1 VDLGLTGRVAAVS
14 GSSSG
19 LGLAVAKA
27 LAAEGAHVAICG
39 RNVDKLAH
47 AETEVAACGP
57 GKVVSTAL
65 DLTDE
70 VAAAAWVTDTAET
83 LGGLDIVVSN
93 SCGVPGGPVENFAVA
108 DYRRAIDTSLLPHV
122 SLTLAALPLL
132 KQRGW
137 GRILMIASEV
147 VRQPNPDYGL
157 SSVARLGI
165 LGYMKGL
172 VDALGDSGVTV
183 NVLAPGYHRT
193 KMLVDQF
200 GDNAEIELAKVAEDL
215 PLGRIG
221 DPADFGALAAFYT
234 SRQASFITG
243 TVITADGGNTR
254 GVG

>member
-1 VDLGLTGRVAAVS
+1 MDLGLDGRVAAVA

-39 RNVDKLAH
+39 RNPEKLAR
-47 AETEVAACGP
+47 AEAEVAAHGT
-57 GKVVSTAL
+57 GRVTSTAL
-65 DLTDE
+65 DLRDDS
-70 VAAAAWVTDTAET
+70 AAAGWIEDTARVM
-83 LGGLDIVVSN
+83 GGLDIVVTN
-93 SCGVPGGPVENFAVA
+93 SGGVPGGPVDDFVVA
-108 DYRRAIDTSLLPHV
+108 DYRRAFETSMLPHV

-132 KQRGW
+132 KKGGW

-147 VRQPNPDYGL
+147 IRQPNPDYGL
-157 SSVARLGI
+157 SAVARLGI

-193 KMLVDQF
+193 AMLASQF
-200 GDNAEIELAKVAEDL
+200 GDDVEDELAKVAEQI

-221 DPADFGALAAFYT
+221 DPADFGALAAFYA
-234 SRQASFITG
+234 SRQSSFITG
-243 TVITADGGNTR
+243 TVIMADGGNTR
-254 GVG
+254 GVS

>member
-1 VDLGLTGRVAAVS
+1 MDLGLSGRVAAVA

-39 RNVDKLAH
+39 RNVEKLAR
-47 AETEVAACGP
+47 AEAEVAALGP
-57 GKVVSTAL
+57 GRVISTAL
-65 DLTDE
+65 DLSDDL
-70 VAAAAWVTDTAET
+70 AAAAWVQDTAEA
-83 LGGLDIVVSN
+83 LGGLDILVTN
-93 SCGVPGGPVENFAVA
+93 SGGVPGGPVDSFKVD
-108 DYRRAIDTSLLPHV
+108 DYRAAFDTSLIPHV

-132 KQRGW
+132 QERGW
-137 GRILMIASEV
+137 GRVLMIASEV

-157 SSVARLGI
+157 SAVARLGI

-193 KMLVDQF
+193 KMLTDQF
-200 GDNAEIELAKVAEDL
+200 GKDADTELAKVAEHI

-221 DPADFGALAAFYT
+221 DPADFGALAAFYA
-234 SRQASFITG
+234 SKQARYITG
-243 TVITADGGNTR
+243 SLVMADGGNTR
-254 GVG
+254 GIG

>member
-1 VDLGLTGRVAAVS
+1 MDLGLSGRVAAVA

-19 LGLAVAKA
+19 LGLATAKA
-27 LAAEGAHVAICG
+27 LAAEGAHVALCG
-39 RNVDKLAH
+39 RSAEKLAR
-47 AETEVAACGP
+47 AEAEVAALGP
-57 GKVVSTAL
+57 GRVTSTAL

-70 VAAAAWVTDTAET
+70 VAAAAWIERTAES
-83 LGGLDIVVSN
+83 LGGLDIVVTN
-93 SCGVPGGPVENFAVA
+93 SGGVPGGPVDNFAVA
-108 DYRRAIDTSLLPHV
+108 DYRAAVETNLLPHV

-132 KQRGW
+132 KERGW

-200 GDNAEIELAKVAEDL
+200 GDQADVELAKVAEEI

-221 DPADFGALAAFYT
+221 DPADFGALAAFYA
-234 SRQASFITG
+234 SRQVRFITG
-243 TVITADGGNTR
+243 TVVMADGGNTR
-254 GVG
+254 GLS

>member
-1 VDLGLTGRVAAVS
+1 MDLGLTGRVAAVA

-19 LGLAVAKA
+19 LGLAIAKT
-27 LAAEGAHVAICG
+27 LAAEGANVAICG
-39 RNVDKLAH
+39 RNPDKLAR
-47 AETEVAACGP
+47 AEAEVAAVGP
-57 GKVVSTAL
+57 GKVISTAL

-70 VAAAAWVTDTAET
+70 AAAAGWIHNTAEA
-83 LGGLDIVVSN
+83 LGGLDILVTN
-93 SCGVPGGPVENFAVA
+93 SGGVPGGPVDDFVVA

-132 KQRGW
+132 RQRGW
-137 GRILMIASEV
+137 GRILMVASEV

-193 KMLVDQF
+193 KTLVEQF
-200 GDNAEIELAKVAEDL
+200 GADADSELARVAEDI

-221 DPADFGALAAFYT
+221 DPADFGALAAFYA
-234 SRQASFITG
+234 SNQARYITG
-243 TVITADGGNTR
+243 SLVMADGGNTR
-254 GVG
+254 GIG

>member
-1 VDLGLTGRVAAVS
+1 VDLGLTGRVAVVA

-19 LGLAVAKA
+19 LGLAVAKT
-27 LAAEGAHVAICG
+27 LAAEGASVAICG
-39 RNVDKLAH
+39 RNPDKLAR
-47 AETEVAACGP
+47 AEAEVAALGT
-57 GKVVSTAL
+57 GKVTSTAL

-70 VAAAAWVTDTAET
+70 AAAAAWVNRSAEA
-83 LGGLDIVVSN
+83 LGGLDILVTN
-93 SCGVPGGPVENFAVA
+93 SGGVPVGPVDDFAVA
-108 DYRRAIDTSLLPHV
+108 DYRKAIDTNLVPHLSL
-122 SLTLAALPLL
+122 SLAALPLL

-147 VRQPNPDYGL
+147 VRQPNPNYGL

-172 VDALGDSGVTV
+172 VEALGDSGVTV

-200 GDNAEIELAKVAEDL
+200 GDDADAELARVAEDI

-221 DPADFGALAAFYT
+221 DPADFGALAAFY
-234 SRQASFITG
+234 ASSHAGYITG
-243 TVITADGGNTR
+243 SLVMADGGNTR
-254 GVG
+254 GIG

>member
-1 VDLGLTGRVAAVS
+1 VDLGLTGRVAAVA

-19 LGLAVAKA
+19 LGLAIAKV

-39 RNVDKLAH
+39 RNPDKLAR
-47 AETEVAACGP
+47 AEAEVAAAGQ
-57 GKVVSTAL
+57 GKVISTAL

-70 VAAAAWVTDTAET
+70 AAAAGWIHNTAEAM
-83 LGGLDIVVSN
+83 GGLDILVTN
-93 SCGVPGGPVENFAVA
+93 SGGVPGGPVDDFVVA

-132 KQRGW
+132 RQRGW
-137 GRILMIASEV
+137 GRILMVASEV

-165 LGYMKGL
+165 LGYLKGL

-193 KMLVDQF
+193 RTLVEQF
-200 GDNAEIELAKVAEDL
+200 GADADSELARVAEDI

-221 DPADFGALAAFYT
+221 DPADFGALAAFYA
-234 SRQASFITG
+234 SNQAGYITG
-243 TVITADGGNTR
+243 SLVMADGGNTR
-254 GVG
+254 GIG

>member
-1 VDLGLTGRVAAVS
+1 MDLGLTGRVAAVA

-19 LGLAVAKA
+19 LGLAIAKV

-39 RNVDKLAH
+39 RNPDKLAR
-47 AETEVAACGP
+47 AEAEVAAAGQ
-57 GKVVSTAL
+57 GKVISTAL

-70 VAAAAWVTDTAET
+70 AAAAGWIHNTAEAM
-83 LGGLDIVVSN
+83 GGLDILVTN
-93 SCGVPGGPVENFAVA
+93 SGGVPGGPVDDFVVA

-132 KQRGW
+132 RQRGW
-137 GRILMIASEV
+137 GRILMVASEV

-165 LGYMKGL
+165 LGYLKGL

-193 KMLVDQF
+193 RTLVEQF
-200 GDNAEIELAKVAEDL
+200 GADADSELARVAEDI

-221 DPADFGALAAFYT
+221 DPADFGALAAFYA
-234 SRQASFITG
+234 SNQAGYITG
-243 TVITADGGNTR
+243 SLVMADGGNTR
-254 GVG
+254 GIG